1 MKVIYSAVLFIMLAS
16 VAFAQNSYVAQAA
29 TTTLT
34 IQQPATNAKAVTL
47 GVGPGST
54 EKAASVYC
62 AAAQTATLSWN
73 GTAASTTAAT
83 VTPIPPTA
91 AASNVAVAFSGS
103 NVGAGTTGPVYTIP
117 AGATFLISLM
127 GIRLPPG
134 NGGSTNNFTITT
146 SGTCTI
152 TITWTEQ

>member
-1 MKVIYSAVLFIMLAS
+1 MKTFNAAVVLAFISIPL
-16 VAFAQNSYVAQAA
+16 FAQNSYVAQA
-29 TTTLT
+29 TTTALT

-62 AAAQTATLSWN
+62 ASAQTATLSWN
-73 GTAASTTAAT
+73 GTAATTTSAT

-91 AASNVAVAFSGS
+91 TSSNIAVAFAAS
-103 NVGAGTTGPVYTIP
+103 NVGAGTSGPVYTIP